1 MKEVLIVLIIFVIS
15 LAWVIYKPKDGY
27 VSGTMGNSIAG
38 FTPETAR
45 IFAFMNNKLKHPFDR
60 PQNGQVYQEQT
71 TWQRMAK
78 VPVLYTSPRD
88 LMLGESNMS

>member
-1 MKEVLIVLIIFVIS
+1 MKEALVVLLFLVVVLFLLKLKS
-15 LAWVIYKPKDGY
+15 KDNY
-27 VSGTMGNSIAG
+27 VSGTLGDGIAG

-60 PQNGQVYQEQT
+60 PQHGQVVQEQT

-78 VPVLYTSPRD
+78 LPVLYTSPRD
-88 LMLGESNMS
+88 LMLGESNST